1 MKSAAAR
8 RASDEARAA
17 SGSPIASGVDQA
29 RRDEDTIIDGFFNFL
44 AWGTHELGFNIRGL
58 QNGSIQRYA
67 FVFFLGLL
75 ALLLILIF

>member
-29 RRDEDTIIDGFFNFL
+29 RRDEGG
-44 AWGTHELGFNIRGL
+44 A
-58 QNGSIQRYA
+58 
-67 FVFFLGLL
+67 
-75 ALLLILIF
+75 